1 MREIKFRAWSNKYQH
16 MFRVREITQDRNGYT
31 HGTIDEEFEN
41 EFEPEFDTPFAWV
54 GRVDF
59 TKSPD
64 GEQSGLFQDPD
75 EEPFYLMQYTG
86 LKDKNRKEIYEGDII
101 HCVHWFFDGNEIE
114 EHFTASVGFRDGSFT
129 LENINSRYYSDYT
142 FEENGKGICWI
153 GDINYCDE
161 DYEIIGN
168 IYQNPDLLLEAT
180 E

>member
-1 MREIKFRAWSNKYQH
+1 MDIIKIRYTFRHKGSGNIEMKWYNIGQLEERAAAKLSPV
-16 MFRVREITQDRNGYT
+16 FS
-31 HGTIDEEFEN
+31 DEYELISR
-41 EFEPEFDTPFAWV
+41 D
-54 GRVDF
+54 
-59 TKSPD
+59 
-64 GEQSGLFQDPD
+64 L
-75 EEPFYLMQYTG
+75 YTG
-86 LKDKNRKEIYEGDII
+86 LKDNTDREIYEGDII

-168 IYQNPDLLLEAT
+168 IYQNPDLLLEVT